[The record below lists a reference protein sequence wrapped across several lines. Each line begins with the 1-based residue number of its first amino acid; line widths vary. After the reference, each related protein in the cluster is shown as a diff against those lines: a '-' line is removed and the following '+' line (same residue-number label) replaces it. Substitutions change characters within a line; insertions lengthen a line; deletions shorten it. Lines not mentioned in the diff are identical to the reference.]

1 MFEQGNLVRKITA
14 AGDSEILRVIE
25 DSNAKSNTTL
35 VESQSGVDGGVFDT
49 YDLELVTDDQTKLD
63 SIPQRANTNSVEDF
77 ELHDQFNKYIVSVIK
92 ALRDRGCDE
101 KIDITI
107 RCEHYDGESAKIEYG
122 VGIRYDSDIYSD
134 NLGKSGH
141 IALSRYEEKKAL
153 EVKAIPFYVDDVA

>member
-1 MFEQGNLVRKITA
+1 MFEKDNLVRLITED
-14 AGDSEILRVIE
+14 GDSEVMCVIE
-25 DSNAKSNTTL
+25 DSDGNAGITHVMDND
-35 VESQSGVDGGVFDT
+35 DGDSYISTG
-49 YDLELVTDDQTKLD
+49 DLELVTDNQTKLD